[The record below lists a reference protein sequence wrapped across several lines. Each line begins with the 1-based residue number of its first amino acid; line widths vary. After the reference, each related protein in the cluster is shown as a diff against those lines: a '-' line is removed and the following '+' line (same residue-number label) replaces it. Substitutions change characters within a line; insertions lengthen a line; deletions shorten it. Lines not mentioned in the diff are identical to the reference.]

1 VKKLV
6 LDFDGTLV
14 DASRRDYMLYHDI
27 LNVLLRPALTFE
39 EYWPERREARDI
51 NELLALSGC
60 SRSDVSDF
68 LEMRRQLSECKRYQR
83 FDVPLPNVKNTLSLL
98 SCEFE
103 CCVVTARV
111 NYKNFIDELVN
122 TGLNT
127 YVTRAV
133 HTSGP
138 KLETIRSL
146 SDVVAVVGDTEH
158 DILPA
163 KELGIRSIGLTT
175 GIRSERF
182 LRGLGAD
189 VVLNDFAD
197 VPHAIS
203 SAR

>member
-1 VKKLV
+1 MKKLV

-39 EYWPERREARDI
+39 EYWPQRREAQDI

-60 SRSDVSDF
+60 SKSDVGDF

-83 FDVPLPNVKNTLSLL
+83 FDVPLPNVKSTLSLL

-103 CCVVTARV
+103 CCVVTART
-111 NYKNFIDELVN
+111 NYKNFIDELVSS
-122 TGLNT
+122 GLNT
-127 YVTRAV
+127 YVTRAI

-146 SDVVAVVGDTEH
+146 GVAVAVVGDTEH

-163 KELGIRSIGLTT
+163 KELGIRSIGMTT

-182 LRGLGAD
+182 LRSIGAD
-189 VVLNDFAD
+189 VVLDDFGK
-197 VPHAIS
+197 VPHAINPV
-203 SAR
+203 R